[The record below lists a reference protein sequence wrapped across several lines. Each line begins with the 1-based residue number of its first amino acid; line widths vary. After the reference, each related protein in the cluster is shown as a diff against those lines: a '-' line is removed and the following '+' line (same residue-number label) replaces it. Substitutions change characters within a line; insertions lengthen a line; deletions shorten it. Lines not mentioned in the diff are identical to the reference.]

1 MEKEVYKHRD
11 VNWLFF
17 NERVLLEAADETTP
31 PLERLK
37 FLAIFSSNLDEYFK
51 VRVSQIRQLKKV
63 DKPLRKKLMLRPNK
77 KLKYI
82 LKTIDGQQ
90 QRFGGILQDILED
103 LKGYGIHF
111 PDLDSLTDA
120 QKNYASEYFVEN
132 MQKDCEILEMG
143 QNPKLLDGQ
152 LYLLVSYMDESFC
165 FVKIPTDKHPRFVE
179 IPGEG
184 SHYVFLDSI
193 LKMNLERLVPEKRI
207 AGSYSI
213 KLSRDAELYLEDDYG
228 DTALVER
235 IYESLGQRKSGQPTR
250 LLYDPK
256 MPEALRKSLR
266 GHLNLGKVDLF
277 PGGTFHNFSDF
288 FGFDNPTGNPKL
300 NYGKKEPLPHPVL
313 SDSADFFASIAEKD
327 RIVHFP
333 YQSFDSVEKFILTA
347 AQDDGVEHIK
357 ITLYRVAKTSVLTD
371 ALLTALKNG
380 KKVTLFIEA
389 KARFDERNNIEWGK
403 IFQKQGAQVFFS
415 VPNIKVHSK
424 IALVER
430 REKKILRR
438 YAYIGTGNFNAK
450 TAKLYCDHGL
460 FTAHPQI
467 TEDLHQVF
475 STLDRKLIVP
485 KLKQLLVSPYTTR
498 TAFLQ
503 CIENE
508 IKNSSQGK
516 SASINIK
523 MNSLEDRTM
532 IDALY
537 RASDAGVKIRLL
549 VRGFCC
555 LVPNAKNDAYPHREP
570 IQVTSIVD
578 RYLEHGRIYLF
589 ENGGDEIMYM
599 GSADWMGRNLD
610 RRIEV
615 LTPILDKEVFK
626 ELKHILLLQFSDNV
640 KARIQDAAD
649 SNERVRKEQDG
660 KALRSQ
666 YAIYD
671 YLQLKL
677 KDEVVD

>member
-1 MEKEVYKHRD
+1 MEKELYKHRD

-17 NERVLLEAADETTP
+17 NERVLLEAANKTTP

-51 VRVSQIRQLKKV
+51 VRISQLRQLKTV
-63 DKPLRKKLMLRPNK
+63 DKSLRKKLMLRPNK

-82 LKTIDGQQ
+82 LKVIDGQQ
-90 QRFGGILQDILED
+90 QHFGEILQDIFET
-103 LKGYGIHF
+103 LKGYNIYF
-111 PDLDSLTDA
+111 PELDSLTHA
-120 QKNYASEYFVEN
+120 QKNYLSEYFVKN
-132 MQKDCEILEMG
+132 IQKDCEVLEMG
-143 QNPKLLDGQ
+143 ENTKLMDGQ
-152 LYLLVSYMDESFC
+152 LYFLVSYSDKSFG
-165 FVKIPTDKHPRFVE
+165 FVKIPTDKHHRFIE

-184 SHYVFLDSI
+184 ANYVFLDSI
-193 LKMNLERLVPEKRI
+193 IKMNLERLIPEKQI
-207 AGSYSI
+207 TGSYSI

-235 IYESLGQRKSGQPTR
+235 IYDSLGQRKSGQPTR
-250 LLYDPK
+250 LLYDSK
-256 MPEALRKSLR
+256 MPEDLRKSLR
-266 GHLNLGKVDLF
+266 DYLNLGKVDLF

-288 FGFDNPTGNPKL
+288 FGFNNPTGNPEL
-300 NYGKKEPLPHPVL
+300 NYEQKESLPHPIL
-313 SDSADFFASIAEKD
+313 SDSTDFFSSIAEKD
-327 RIVHFP
+327 RVVHFP
-333 YQSFDSVEKFILTA
+333 YQRFDSVERFILAA
-347 AQDDGVEHIK
+347 AQDECVEQIK
-357 ITLYRVAKTSVLTD
+357 ITLYRIAKTSVLTD
-371 ALLTALKNG
+371 ALLTALENG

-403 IFQKQGAQVFFS
+403 IFQKKGAQVFFS

-430 REKKILRR
+430 LENQVLKR

-508 IKNSSQGK
+508 IKNRVRGK
-516 SASINIK
+516 SASISIK
-523 MNSLEDRTM
+523 MNSLEDKTM

-537 RASDAGVKIRLL
+537 RASDAGVKIQLL

-555 LVPNAKNDAYPHREP
+555 LVPNAKDDAYPNREP

-589 ENGGDEIMYM
+589 ENGGDEIMYI

-626 ELKHILLLQFSDNV
+626 ELKHILQLQFKDNT

-649 SNERVRKEQDG
+649 SNERVRKKTGEETI
-660 KALRSQ
+660 RSQ

-671 YLQLKL
+671 YLKLNLKNETM
-677 KDEVVD
+677 D

>member
-1 MEKEVYKHRD
+1 MEEELYKHRD

-17 NERVLLEAADETTP
+17 NERVLLEAANETTP

-51 VRVSQIRQLKKV
+51 VRISQLRQLKKV

-77 KLKYI
+77 KLKHI
-82 LKTIDGQQ
+82 LKVIDAQQ
-90 QRFGGILQDILED
+90 QSFGQILKDILEV
-103 LKGYGIHF
+103 LKGYGIYF
-111 PDLDSLTDA
+111 PDLGDLTDA
-120 QKNYASEYFVEN
+120 QKKYMSEYFVKN
-132 MQKDCEILEMG
+132 VQKDCEILEISG
-143 QNPKLLDGQ
+143 NPKLKDGQ
-152 LYLLVSYMDESFC
+152 LYFLVPYRDESFG
-165 FVKIPTDKHPRFVE
+165 FVKIPTDEHHRFIE
-179 IPGEG
+179 IPGKG
-184 SHYVFLDSI
+184 ATYVFLDTI
-193 LKMNLERLVPEKRI
+193 VKMNLAQLIPEKEI
-207 AGSYSI
+207 TGSYSI

-228 DTALVER
+228 DTALAER
-235 IYESLGQRKSGQPTR
+235 IYDSLGKRKSGQPTR
-250 LLYDPK
+250 LLYDSK
-256 MPEALRKSLR
+256 MPENLTNLLR

-277 PGGTFHNFSDF
+277 PGGTHHNFSDF
-288 FGFDNPTGNPKL
+288 FGFDNPTGNPEL
-300 NYGKKEPLPHPVL
+300 NYEQKEPLPHPIF
-313 SDSADFFASIAEKD
+313 SNSTNFFSSIAEKD

-333 YQSFDSVEKFILTA
+333 YQRFDSVERFILEA
-347 AQDDGVEHIK
+347 ARDEDVEHIK
-357 ITLYRVAKTSVLTD
+357 ITLYRIAKTSVLTD
-371 ALLTALKNG
+371 ALLTALENG
-380 KKVTLFIEA
+380 KKVTMFIEA

-403 IFQKQGAQVFFS
+403 TFQKKGGQVFFS

-430 REKKILRR
+430 LENRMLRR

-485 KLKQLLVSPYTTR
+485 KLKRLLVSPYTTR

-503 CIENE
+503 SIENE
-508 IKNSSQGK
+508 IKNSIRGK
-516 SASINIK
+516 SASIHIK
-523 MNSLEDRTM
+523 MNSLEDKTM
-532 IDALY
+532 IDALN

-555 LVPNAKNDAYPHREP
+555 LIPKERDDAHPRQEP

-578 RYLEHGRIYLF
+578 RYLEHGRVYLF
-589 ENGGDEIMYM
+589 ENGGDEIMYI

-615 LTPILDKEVFK
+615 LAPILDKEVFK
-626 ELKHILLLQFSDNV
+626 ELKHILKLQFSDNT
-640 KARIQDAAD
+640 KARIQDASD
-649 SNERVRKEQDG
+649 SNKRVQKKQGEDSI
-660 KALRSQ
+660 RSQ
-666 YAIYD
+666 YAIYN
-671 YLQLKL
+671 YLQQKL
-677 KDEVVD
+677 KNETMD

>member
-1 MEKEVYKHRD
+1 MSKEEYKHRD

-17 NERVLLEAADETTP
+17 NERVLLEAANKTTP
-31 PLERLK
+31 LLERLK

-51 VRVSQIRQLKKV
+51 VRVSQLRQLKKV

-82 LKTIDGQQ
+82 LKVIDGQQ
-90 QRFGGILQDILED
+90 QHFGRILRDILED

-111 PDLDSLTDA
+111 PDIDGLTDA
-120 QKNYASEYFVEN
+120 QREYISEYFVEN
-132 MQKDCEILEMG
+132 MQHDCDILEKG
-143 QNPKLLDGQ
+143 ENPKLMDGQ
-152 LYLLVSYMDESFC
+152 LYFLVSYLDETFS
-165 FVKIPTDKHPRFVE
+165 FVKIPTDKHPRFVK

-184 SHYVFLDSI
+184 AHFVFLDSI
-193 LKMNLERLVPEKRI
+193 LKINLARLVPEKRI

-250 LLYDPK
+250 LLYDSN
-256 MPEALRKSLR
+256 MPENLRKSLR
-266 GHLNLGKVDLF
+266 NHLNLGKVDLF

-288 FGFDNPTGNPKL
+288 FGFGNPIGNPEL
-300 NYGKKEPLPHPVL
+300 NYEKKEPLPHPVL
-313 SDSADFFASIAEKD
+313 SNSTDFFSSIAKKD

-347 AQDDGVEHIK
+347 AQDDFVEHIK
-357 ITLYRVAKTSVLTD
+357 ITLYRIAKTSVLTD

-380 KKVTLFIEA
+380 KKITMFVEA
-389 KARFDERNNIEWGK
+389 KARFDERNNIKWGK
-403 IFQKQGAQVFFS
+403 IFQEKGAQVFFS

-467 TEDLHQVF
+467 TEDLRQVF

-498 TAFLQ
+498 TIFLQ

-508 IKNSSQGK
+508 IKNSIRGK

-523 MNSLEDRTM
+523 MNSLEDKTM

-555 LVPNAKNDAYPHREP
+555 LVPNAKDDAHPNREP
-570 IQVTSIVD
+570 IRVTSIVD

-589 ENGGDEIMYM
+589 ENGGDEKMYI

-615 LTPILDKEVFK
+615 LTPILDPKVFE
-626 ELKHILLLQFSDNV
+626 ELKHILQLQFNDNV
-640 KARIQDAAD
+640 KARLQDAAD
-649 SNERVRKEQDG
+649 SNERVRKKQGG
-660 KALRSQ
+660 KTIRSQ

-671 YLQLKL
+671 YLQRKL
-677 KDEVVD
+677 KKETVH